1 MPQDYGYM
9 LFTSL
14 LLLSAAPQEPVP
26 SDLRVED
33 LKTHIGFLA
42 SEELEG
48 REAGKRGGHLA
59 AGYVENQFR
68 RYGLKPITEDGS
80 YRIPFKLGEDT
91 AYNVVGLLPG
101 TDPSMS
107 EVYLAVGGHH
117 DHAGLGS
124 QLSGAMG
131 FPYEIH
137 NGADDNASGTSGVLE
152 LAEYYSAHPLKH
164 PILFMTFS
172 GEERGLLGSQALVN
186 GDILPTDQIMAMINL
201 DMIGRMQED
210 NLFIGGLGTAE
221 ELHTLLDPM
230 FEKSA
235 LKLELDDRGEAPSDN
250 TNFFHAGVP
259 ALFLFT
265 NIHEDYHMPGDD
277 ADKINYVGEVK
288 VLSMARDILNI
299 LDTQESLTFVDFGG
313 MGMPEDFMD
322 RMRDHYMRISKR
334 KGMKGKL
341 GLRAKEDDLPGL
353 LVETVR
359 DGSAAAAAGLQAG
372 DHVVSINGKETPD
385 LSMLRRALAG
395 GLKGET
401 VEVVAKRGETTLK
414 LTAVLQ

>member
-1 MPQDYGYM
+1 M
-9 LFTSL
+9 LLSAL

-26 SDLRVED
+26 SDLRVVD
-33 LKTHIGFLA
+33 LQTHIGFLA

-80 YRIPFKLGEDT
+80 YRIPFQLGKDT

-101 TDPSMS
+101 TDPAMADT
-107 EVYLAVGGHH
+107 YLAVGGHH

-131 FPYEIH
+131 FPYEVH

-152 LAEYYSAHPLKH
+152 LAEYFSAHPLAH

-172 GEERGLLGSQALVN
+172 GEERGLLGSKALVQ
-186 GDILPTDQIMAMINL
+186 GDVLPTDRIMAMINL
-201 DMIGRMQED
+201 DMIGRLDQD
-210 NLFIGGLGTAE
+210 RLFIGGLGTAE
-221 ELHTLLDPM
+221 ELHELLDPL

-235 LKLELDDRGEAPSDN
+235 LELELDDRGEAPSDN

-259 ALFLFT
+259 ALFFFT
-265 NIHEDYHMPGDD
+265 NIHDDYHMPGDD
-277 ADKINYVGEVK
+277 ADKINYEGEVVILEMVRS
-288 VLSMARDILNI
+288 VLTI
-299 LDTQESLTFVDFGG
+299 LDGQESLTYVNKGG
-313 MGMPEDFMD
+313 MGMPADFMD
-322 RMRDHYMRISKR
+322 RMMNHMQMIAKR
-334 KGMKGKL
+334 RSMKGKL
-341 GLRAKEDDLPGL
+341 GLRAKEDEAPGL
-353 LVETVR
+353 LVESVR
-359 DGSAAAAAGLQAG
+359 EGSAAAAAGLQAG
-372 DHVVSINGKETPD
+372 DHVVSVAGKETPD
-385 LSMLRRALAG
+385 LMMLRRALAG

-401 VEVVAKRGETTLK
+401 VELRVERDTTK
-414 LTAVLQ
+414 LILSAVLQ

>member
-1 MPQDYGYM
+1 M

-33 LKTHIGFLA
+33 LKTHIAFLA

-68 RYGLKPITEDGS
+68 RFGLKPITEDGS
-80 YRIPFKLGEDT
+80 YRLPFELGKDT

-101 TDPSMS
+101 TNPAKADT
-107 EVYLAVGGHH
+107 YLAVGGHH

-124 QLSGAMG
+124 RLSGAMG

-152 LAEYYSAHPLKH
+152 LAEYYAAHPLEH

-172 GEERGLLGSQALVN
+172 GEERGLLGSAALVN
-186 GDILPTDQIMAMINL
+186 GDILPTSQIMAMINL
-201 DMIGRMQED
+201 DMIGRMQD
-210 NLFIGGLGTAE
+210 GNLFIGGLGTAA
-221 ELHTLLDPM
+221 ELHQLLDPM
-230 FEKSA
+230 FEKSE

-277 ADKINYVGEVK
+277 ADKINYEGEVQ
-288 VLSMARDILNI
+288 VLTMARDILNI
-299 LDTQESLTFVDFGG
+299 LDTQDSLTFVNHRG
-313 MGMPEDFMD
+313 MGMPSDFND
-322 RMRDHYMRISKR
+322 RMREHWQGIAKR
-334 KGMKGKL
+334 KSLKGKL
-341 GLRAKEDDLPGL
+341 GLRAKEDEIPGL
-353 LVETVR
+353 LVESVTE
-359 DGSAAAAAGLQAG
+359 GSAAAEAGLQAG
-372 DHVVSINGKETPD
+372 DHVVAINGRKTPD
-385 LSMLRRALAG
+385 LNMLRRALAG
-395 GLKGET
+395 GLKGQN
-401 VEVVAKRGETTLK
+401 VEIEATRGETTLK
-414 LTAVLQ
+414 LTAVLK